1 MIVYLL
7 LGVFIYSFIEIY
19 MKQYGVSLIEAMKLI
34 LNEDKHRE
42 LKETYSIT
50 TLHFIF
56 SGLCILFWPVVL
68 TLLVVK

>member
-1 MIVYLL
+1 MIFYIIIGIACYV
-7 LGVFIYSFIEIY
+7 SIEMFMIAS
-19 MKQYGVSLIEAMKLI
+19 KLSLIQTMQLI

-42 LKETYSIT
+42 LKETYSIR
-50 TLHFIF
+50 TLHFLF